1 MKEKIAKQRIILVG
15 VEDKQGDR
23 QSFRH
28 RMDELASLTE
38 TAGGVVIS
46 RMEQALDHPVSAT
59 YIGRGKLEELKK
71 MIAEL
76 EADLTIFNG
85 ELTPSQLRNIGNEL
99 DSLVLDRTQLILD
112 IFAQRAQSKEGKL
125 QVELAQLSYLLPRL
139 RGQGHIMSRLGGGI
153 GTRGPGET
161 QLEVDQRHIRQRMDD
176 IKRQLEQVVA
186 HRTRYRDRRKRNQA
200 FQVALV
206 GYTNAGK
213 STLLNQVTNADVFAE
228 DQLFATLDPTTKQ
241 ISLPKGMHVLLSDT
255 VGFIQQLP
263 TTLIAAFRSTL
274 EEVTAADFI
283 VHVVDASHEDASN
296 HEASVADLLKDLDAH
311 QIPQLTVYNKQDM
324 IQGDFF
330 ALSTPSILLSAHQKN
345 DVERFLEK
353 LERSIEDGF
362 IPYQIAVPAYE
373 GKFLHRLKQETIVHE
388 EHFRESDEHYVI
400 RGYAQ
405 PGSSIYNVMIDEKS
419 IAKEVNDGSEGFNS
433 N

>member
-1 MKEKIAKQRIILVG
+1 MKEKIAKQRVILVG
-15 VEDKQGDR
+15 VEEKQGDR
-23 QSFRH
+23 RAFIH
-28 RMDELASLTE
+28 RMDELASLTN
-38 TAGGVVIS
+38 TAGGEVID
-46 RMEQALDHPVSAT
+46 RIEQALEHPVAAT
-59 YIGRGKLEELKK
+59 YIGKGKLEELKLA
-71 MIAEL
+71 IAEQDV
-76 EADLTIFNG
+76 DLTIFNG
-85 ELTPSQLRNIGNEL
+85 ELSPSQLRNIGNEL
-99 DSLVLDRTQLILD
+99 DILVLDRSQLILD
-112 IFAQRAQSKEGKL
+112 IFAQRAHSKEGKL

-186 HRTRYRDRRKRNQA
+186 HRTRYRERRKRNQA

-213 STLLNQVTNADVFAE
+213 STLLNQLTNADVLAE

-241 ISLPKGMHVLLSDT
+241 ISLPKGMHVLLTDT

-283 VHVVDASHEDASN
+283 VHVVDASHEDAAN
-296 HEASVADLLKDLDAH
+296 HEASVVDLLKELDAH
-311 QIPQLTVYNKQDM
+311 HIPLLTVYNKQDQ
-324 IQGDFF
+324 IKRDFF
-330 ALSTPSILLSAHQKN
+330 ALSTPSILLSAHEQEDIK
-345 DVERFLEK
+345 RFLEK

-388 EHFRESDEHYVI
+388 EQFRESDEHYVI
-400 RGYAQ
+400 RGHAQ
-405 PGSSIYNVMIDEKS
+405 PGSSIYHLMTSEKTKT
-419 IAKEVNDGSEGFNS
+419 KEINDASEGFIKD
-433 N
+433 